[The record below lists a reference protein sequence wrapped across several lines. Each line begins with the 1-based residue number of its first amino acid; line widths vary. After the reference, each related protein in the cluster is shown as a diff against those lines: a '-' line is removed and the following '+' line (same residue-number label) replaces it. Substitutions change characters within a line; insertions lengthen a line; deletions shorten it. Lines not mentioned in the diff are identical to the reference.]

1 MTIIQIN
8 PNFKS
13 ASFFPNTV
21 LPAERGVTF
30 NPSPT
35 LPSVMYLQFILR
47 NFSVRASSS
56 SEVDDTTLDWR
67 RGGNAGGRT
76 YSGLGGPSESCGNS
90 ERTPC

>member
-1 MTIIQIN
+1 MWSN
-8 PNFKS
+8 LEPH
-13 ASFFPNTV
+13 
-21 LPAERGVTF
+21 L
-30 NPSPT
+30 T

-76 YSGLGGPSESCGNS
+76 HSGLGGPSESYVGVARVWGGAC
-90 ERTPC
+90 